1 MFGHFTRLCME
12 GLNMFPFIKQYHIS
26 KIWRNCSDSQIL
38 SQDMHKRK
46 INRSLTD
53 HAAEKQHKPE
63 KYNNKNFP

>member
-1 MFGHFTRLCME
+1 MHGRVKYVSIHKT
-12 GLNMFPFIKQYHIS
+12 IS
-26 KIWRNCSDSQIL
+26 YFKDLRNCSDSQIL

-46 INRSLTD
+46 IDRSLTD